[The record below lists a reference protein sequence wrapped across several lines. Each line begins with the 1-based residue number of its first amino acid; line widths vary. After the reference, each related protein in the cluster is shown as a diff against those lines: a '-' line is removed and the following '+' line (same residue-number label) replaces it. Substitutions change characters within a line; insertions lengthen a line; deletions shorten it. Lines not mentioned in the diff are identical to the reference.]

1 MQRLEHVPVADVRRH
16 DAHAALLHQTVEA
29 EVRHARDRDEIDAEV
44 QREDRDDLVAVH
56 HRAVAVDREH
66 AVAVT
71 IEGDAEIEPAV
82 AHGLLQERKVR
93 RAAPDVDVVAIRR
106 VPDRRHVRAEAFEC
120 RRRYACAA
128 PCS

>member
-1 MQRLEHVPVADVRRH
+1 MQR
-16 DAHAALLHQTVEA
+16 
-29 EVRHARDRDEIDAEV
+29 
-44 QREDRDDLVAVH
+44 
-56 HRAVAVDREH
+56 
-66 AVAVT
+66 VAVT

-120 RRRYACAA
+120 RRRYAGVRAVRAIDRDAQAGEVGAKPLDHVLEVALCREADAIDLAA
-128 PCS
+128 AR